1 MLIVVPVS
9 TSDAHLIPAF
19 TAALRRCGGIKQH
32 TCLVVATPSA
42 AAEAQK
48 VAECLEELSSGC
60 KQITL
65 EADPHGGWPLAC
77 NIHYHDTV
85 DYLARTKNEQFW
97 YWMELDNTPL
107 KQGWAD
113 ALSDEYHRERKPY
126 LGPLVPTWK
135 IDNPGTPNER
145 KRQEAD
151 HMLGTAIYPANHHM
165 RGIFWKHASTGM
177 PFDVAQQ
184 YEVGGQNNQNVHN
197 TKLIQHQWGVVNFRR
212 ENGVIICDDRDRK
225 YDISYAGPL
234 SDEAVVHH
242 GCKDGS
248 LSALLCGPVFEKFVA
263 QKASERASAIL
274 LDALEKAPV
283 VQISTPADLAKMQA
297 DKELAEMVYGN
308 SETKSTA
315 VTTTVTLPVT
325 TDDLAARIKNR
336 LKAGSLRCSELA
348 KDEGRSNED
357 MKTWLEANG
366 FTVAVPGWVKV
377 K

>member
-1 MLIVVPVS
+1 MLLVIPVS
-9 TSDAHLIPAF
+9 KSDTHLIPAF
-19 TAALRRCGGIKQH
+19 TAALRCCGGIKQH

-42 AAEAQK
+42 SAEAQA
-48 VAECLEELSSGC
+48 VTDCLEELSSGC
-60 KQITL
+60 KQIRL

-107 KQGWAD
+107 KPGWAD
-113 ALSDEYHRERKPY
+113 ALSDEYHREKRPY

-135 IDNPGTPNER
+135 IDFPGTPNER
-145 KRQEAD
+145 KRQDAD
-151 HMLGTAIYPANHHM
+151 HMLGTAIYPHNHHM
-165 RGIFWKHASTGM
+165 RGIFWKHANTGM

-184 YEVGGQNNQNVHN
+184 YEVGGPNNQNVFN

-212 ENGVIICDDRDRK
+212 ENGVIVCDDK
-225 YDISYAGPL
+225 ANPYGISYAGPL

-248 LSALLCGPVFEKFVA
+248 LSALLGGSV
-263 QKASERASAIL
+263 
-274 LDALEKAPV
+274 LEKHIAPLV
-283 VQISTPADLAKMQA
+283 RSAQTQV
-297 DKELAEMVYGN
+297 DKELAEMVFGN

-315 VTTTVTLPVT
+315 VTTTATIPVT
-325 TDDLAARIKNR
+325 TDDLAARIKTR

-348 KDEGRSNED
+348 KDEGKSNED
-357 MKTWLEANG
+357 MKAWLEANG

>member
-1 MLIVVPVS
+1 MLICVPVS
-9 TSDAHLIPAF
+9 SSDVHLIPAF

-48 VAECLEELSSGC
+48 VTDCLEELSSGC
-60 KQITL
+60 KQIRL
-65 EADPHGGWPLAC
+65 EADPHGGWPMAC

-97 YWMELDNTPL
+97 YWMELDCTPL
-107 KQGWAD
+107 KPGWAD
-113 ALSDEYHRERKPY
+113 ALSDQYHRERKPY

-135 IDNPGTPNER
+135 VDNPGTPNER
-145 KRQEAD
+145 KRQETD
-151 HMLGTAIYPANHHM
+151 HMLGTAIYPHNHHM
-165 RGIFWKHASTGM
+165 RGIFWKHANTGM

-184 YEVGGQNNQNVHN
+184 YEVGGQNNQNVFN

-212 ENGVIICDDRDRK
+212 ENGQIVCDDRDK
-225 YDISYAGPL
+225 PFGISYAGPL

-248 LSALLCGPVFEKFVA
+248 LSALLDDAKPVATAPQA
-263 QKASERASAIL
+263 Q
-274 LDALEKAPV
+274 
-283 VQISTPADLAKMQA
+283 M
-297 DKELAEMVYGN
+297 DKELEDMVFGK
-308 SETKSTA
+308 SETETASTA
-315 VTTTVTLPVT
+315 AATVVTLPPP
-325 TDDLAARIKNR
+325 TDDSAGKTNLAAQIKAR
-336 LKAGSLRCSELA
+336 LKQGSLRCSDIA
-348 KDEGRSNED
+348 KEQGRSNAD

-377 K
+377 R

>member
-1 MLIVVPVS
+1 MLICVPCSSADV
-9 TSDAHLIPAF
+9 HLIPAF

-48 VAECLEELSSGC
+48 VTDCLEELSSGC
-60 KQITL
+60 KQIRL

-107 KQGWAD
+107 KPGWAD

-135 IDNPGTPNER
+135 VDNPGTPNER
-145 KRQEAD
+145 KRQETP
-151 HMLGTAIYPANHHM
+151 HMLGTAIYPANHHL
-165 RGIFWKHASTGM
+165 RGIFWKHAGTGM

-184 YEVGGQNNQNVHN
+184 YEVGGQNNQNVFD

-212 ENGVIICDDRDRK
+212 ENGQIVCDDK
-225 YDISYAGPL
+225 ANPYGISYAGPL

-248 LSALLCGPVFEKFVA
+248 LSALLDDVNYDGGK
-263 QKASERASAIL
+263 KA
-274 LDALEKAPV
+274 
-283 VQISTPADLAKMQA
+283 VQRMAELVTTTSTPRQA
-297 DKELAEMVYGN
+297 LSEVDKELEEMVFGK
-308 SETKSTA
+308 SETTSTA
-315 VTTTVTLPVT
+315 VATVAFAPPVET
-325 TDDLAARIKNR
+325 DLATQIKAR
-336 LKAGSLRCSELA
+336 LKKGNVRCSEIA
-348 KDEGRSNED
+348 KQQGKSNED
-357 MKTWLEANG
+357 MKAWLEANG
-366 FTVAVPGWVKV
+366 FTVAVPGWVKI